1 MSKGDPGLTV
11 RTRPADK
18 RVRVALG
25 KPVPK
30 RSKGRTACGTEG
42 YIDCTASLAAR
53 CRVTAPPHVQHNANP
68 SLLHEYSC
76 AKLDAWAWELEAEN
90 DRLRA
95 VLSTLLL
102 EREQAKAAAK
112 FYKPDGECDLN
123 S

>member
-1 MSKGDPGLTV
+1 MCK
-11 RTRPADK
+11 
-18 RVRVALG
+18 
-25 KPVPK
+25 
-30 RSKGRTACGTEG
+30 
-42 YIDCTASLAAR
+42 
-53 CRVTAPPHVQHNANP
+53 HNANP

-112 FYKPDGECDLN
+112 FYKPDGECDFKW
-123 S
+123 